1 MKHKPL
7 NIFGES
13 LISHDGK
20 FISPSTW
27 ISLHFP
33 KSRVDYPHSALPWLR
48 RCCHFEWTTATGRW
62 TEYPPRFTVL
72 DVENTKICKRN
83 IWRYSEFKDFDISD
97 FISAFQLRMWVVR
110 FFVIAESTMNIC
122 WECEA
127 GKAATCSNKAIAT
140 KARRASRLAN
150 CRGWS
155 SSLEFEYWNFVFS
168 KLDYIIL
175 QSPEA
180 EETLNL
186 LGRVGSQVT
195 T

>member
-7 NIFGES
+7 EHLWRIIDFPMM
-13 LISHDGK
+13 GK
-20 FISPSTW
+20 IPQTHGLNRTSQSQ
-27 ISLHFP
+27 
-33 KSRVDYPHSALPWLR
+33 VDYPHSASPWLR

-83 IWRYSEFKDFDISD
+83 IWRYSEFKDFDIS
-97 FISAFQLRMWVVR
+97 AFQLRMWVVL

-122 WECEA
+122 WECAA
-127 GKAATCSNKAIAT
+127 GKAATCSNKAIAS

-150 CRGWS
+150 CRVWS
-155 SSLEFEYWNFVFS
+155 SSLELKYWNFVFS